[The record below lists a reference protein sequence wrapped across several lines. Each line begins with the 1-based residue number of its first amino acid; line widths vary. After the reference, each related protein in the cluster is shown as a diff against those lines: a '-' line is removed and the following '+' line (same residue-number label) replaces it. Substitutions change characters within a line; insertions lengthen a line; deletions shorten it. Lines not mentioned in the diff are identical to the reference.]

1 METTTFC
8 PKCGQSVLVDCN
20 SETTEKELDEL
31 ALQRCSCPEAKIW
44 RQQQMQI
51 AEAELNIESLCVA
64 DAHRLGMSEIE
75 NDEVLDLLKKTSRLI
90 AYAEIKDATVATVGH
105 GKIKISRSVDGT
117 ISVKRTVG
125 HTEELKANKK
135 Y

>member
-1 METTTFC
+1 MRTV
-8 PKCGQSVLVDCN
+8 K
-20 SETTEKELDEL
+20 KLDEL
-31 ALQRCSCPEAKIW
+31 ALQLCSCPEAKIW

-64 DAHRLGMSEIE
+64 DARRLGMSEIE
-75 NDEVLDLLKKTSRLI
+75 NDEILDLLKKTSRLI
-90 AYAEIKDATVATVGH
+90 AYAEIKDVTVATVGH